1 MATTPDLKNLELS
14 VTDFGPIAK
23 AKIDLRP
30 LTVFVGP
37 SNTGKSYMAILVYA
51 LHQFFSAYSGR
62 KDFRSFSRVKQCQ
75 ILDLSENDLSSLYAW
90 TKEMLSNSDTNEP
103 EESYSIEL
111 PEFIADLVRPMLNNV
126 AHLNE
131 DLEGEI
137 TRCFGMGKAKNL
149 VRHSSDG
156 ETTFSLRHNTSQEAG
171 QNDPFGYEVAVT
183 EQGVKIGASIP
194 NTMPLQMNMEDILYL
209 LGDWNDQWLVEMEN
223 MRLRKMGS
231 AEAANWNVDWLV
243 EMKNMGEDE
252 TAKQTLIE
260 LLRILA
266 NFIALG
272 IVGPLSHSAYYLPA
286 DRAGVMHAHQVA
298 VRGLIASAS
307 RVALRRDSPMPV
319 LSGVLGDFLEQLVA
333 LASSSSTRR
342 EPESNNDLALR
353 MEQALLRGI
362 VRVERSEI
370 DYPSFVYRPDG
381 WEKDLPLMNASSMVS
396 ELAPVVLYLRHVVQP
411 GDLLIIEE
419 PESHLHPAMQVEFI
433 RQLAVAVKSGIRIL
447 LTTHSEWVLEGLA
460 NIVRLSELP
469 EARRKGIASADFAL
483 SPNDVGVWR
492 FEPSSEECGSVVN
505 KSLLDVEFG
514 TFPSGFGDISEDTYN
529 EYAEISS
536 RIEDSK

>member
-183 EQGVKIGASIP
+183 EQGVKIGAAIP
-194 NTMPLQMNMEDILYL
+194 NTMPLQMNMEDIL
-209 LGDWNDQWLVEMEN
+209 
-223 MRLRKMGS
+223 
-231 AEAANWNVDWLV
+231 
-243 EMKNMGEDE
+243 
-252 TAKQTLIE
+252 
-260 LLRILA
+260 
-266 NFIALG
+266 
-272 IVGPLSHSAYYLPA
+272 
-286 DRAGVMHAHQVA
+286 
-298 VRGLIASAS
+298 
-307 RVALRRDSPMPV
+307 
-319 LSGVLGDFLEQLVA
+319 
-333 LASSSSTRR
+333 
-342 EPESNNDLALR
+342 
-353 MEQALLRGI
+353 
-362 VRVERSEI
+362 
-370 DYPSFVYRPDG
+370 
-381 WEKDLPLMNASSMVS
+381 
-396 ELAPVVLYLRHVVQP
+396 
-411 GDLLIIEE
+411 
-419 PESHLHPAMQVEFI
+419 
-433 RQLAVAVKSGIRIL
+433 
-447 LTTHSEWVLEGLA
+447 
-460 NIVRLSELP
+460 
-469 EARRKGIASADFAL
+469 
-483 SPNDVGVWR
+483 
-492 FEPSSEECGSVVN
+492 
-505 KSLLDVEFG
+505 
-514 TFPSGFGDISEDTYN
+514 
-529 EYAEISS
+529 
-536 RIEDSK
+536 